1 MSKSRPAKLCVC
13 AQRGLGFIRRT
24 DSVHKESAMWLRKLW
39 NDESGVVDASAYIFF
54 VTVVCLGTLCGWVTI
69 RDQVTQELGDLSV
82 ALENIDQS
90 FSLNYTLGTL
100 LVTATFIDNDAGDGI
115 LGAAP
120 AGLDLTVPG
129 SSED

>member
-1 MSKSRPAKLCVC
+1 
-13 AQRGLGFIRRT
+13 
-24 DSVHKESAMWLRKLW
+24 MWPREFW

-100 LVTATFIDNDAGDGI
+100 VISASFIDNDAGDGTS
-115 LGAAP
+115 ATAP

-129 SSED
+129 ASEN

>member
-1 MSKSRPAKLCVC
+1 M
-13 AQRGLGFIRRT
+13 Q
-24 DSVHKESAMWLRKLW
+24 KESAMWPRKLW

-54 VTVVCLGTLCGWVTI
+54 VTVVCIGTLCGWVTI

-100 LVTATFIDNDAGDGI
+100 VVTASFTDNDAGDGT

>member
-1 MSKSRPAKLCVC
+1 
-13 AQRGLGFIRRT
+13 
-24 DSVHKESAMWLRKLW
+24 MWLRDFW

-54 VTVVCLGTLCGWVTI
+54 ITVIGLGTLCGWVTI
-69 RDQVTQELGDLSV
+69 RDQVTQELGDLSI

-100 LVTATFIDNDAGDGI
+100 VVTASFIDNDAGDGV

-129 SSED
+129 ASED

>member
-1 MSKSRPAKLCVC
+1 
-13 AQRGLGFIRRT
+13 
-24 DSVHKESAMWLRKLW
+24 MWHRELW
-39 NDESGVVDASAYIFF
+39 NDETGVVDASAYIFF
-54 VTVVCLGTLCGWVTI
+54 VTIVCLGTLCGWVTI

-100 LVTATFIDNDAGDGI
+100 VVSASFIDNDAGDGI
-115 LGAAP
+115 AGAAP